1 MTSHAKIVQLD
12 QPKVEHVTS
21 LTHLGLDS
29 NLLSKTLLIYVGGI
43 G

>member
-21 LTHLGLDS
+21 LTHRVGFKS
-29 NLLSKTLLIYVGGI
+29 TIKNAINLRW
-43 G
+43 